1 MSQVKTLL
9 ICSLVSLI
17 SLNSPGATFLKAGDK
32 AVEDGYLLSE
42 YEAQRVKENLIDI
55 KTLTKLNESYVKETD
70 LLQKSLTYRSE
81 QVKILLDEQNTIETR
96 KYLYVAGG
104 ILATL
109 ITVYASTKVI
119 QATK

>member
-1 MSQVKTLL
+1 VYLQ
-9 ICSLVSLI
+9 
-17 SLNSPGATFLKAGDK
+17 KAQTTPYT
-32 AVEDGYLLSE
+32 GYLFTEDETKALRME
-42 YEAQRVKENLIDI
+42 LID
-55 KTLTKLNESYVKETD
+55 KDTLSRTNESYKTEVD

-104 ILATL
+104 VLATL
-109 ITVYASTKVI
+109 LTIYAATKVV